1 VPSNRA
7 QPPWAVLAPP
17 SEAGDAEAPGGWK
30 ASLFSGRG
38 DDRPVVGAVR
48 TTQRSHWT
56 KEAARAEAQQWLAE
70 MKTEPITTWDTID
83 DKWEIGRNQ
92 THYVIVRRILVPL
105 GARPIDP

>member
-1 VPSNRA
+1 MPSNRA

-56 KEAARAEAQQWLAE
+56 KEAARAEAQWRAE

-92 THYVIVRRILVPL
+92 THYVIVRRILLPL